1 MTTPRELLEVIAK
14 QKTNRFVSVHMS
26 WGKFHKPVKNVPGR
40 LSRDDLLSLV
50 GRISRSDND
59 FLSSIAK
66 KHKSVNSFLRDI
78 SISPTP
84 DLTPSRIL
92 ENKQGGVTFTIE
104 CLPIKSQNPLKTKDT
119 LPDLAEI
126 ACLVHFNEI
135 GRILTER
142 FNLPAKFK
150 FLVEA
155 NIYGRLFEI
164 SPVSTTNFFSCL
176 TKIQDEVV
184 MGDFIQLLDWGK
196 ELSRLNGFE
205 QKLEEQKTEVR
216 KLLKDGSSKI
226 EEEFK
231 TIFPTIYMSIK
242 PADDAKSIFTN
253 FTKVDDAVLAHIEN
267 AKRVTANVMA
277 FNRTRKLLNER
288 PILFSGDLRATLTP
302 AENKWAFYSIGPWSK
317 LYPHH
322 GIGLFDTK
330 NNRVTVAYNQDV
342 NQNLSDKGKLLLYE
356 DIYKP
361 T

>member
-1 MTTPRELLEVIAK
+1 MTTKELLKVITK

-26 WGKFHKPVKNVPGR
+26 WGKFHKPVKKVLGK
-40 LSRDDLLSLV
+40 LSKDELLSLV

-59 FLSSIAK
+59 FISSIAK
-66 KHKSVNSFLRDI
+66 KHNSVNSFLGDI

-84 DLTPSRIL
+84 GLTPNRIP

-104 CLPIKSQNPLKTKDT
+104 CLPIKSQNSLKTKDT

-142 FNLPAKFK
+142 FNLPTKFK

-155 NIYGRLFEI
+155 NIYGQLFGI
-164 SPVSTTNFFSCL
+164 STKSTNNFFSCL
-176 TKIQDEVV
+176 TKIQDELV
-184 MGDFIQLLDWGK
+184 MGDFIQLIDWGK
-196 ELSRLNGFE
+196 ELLRLDGFE
-205 QKLEEQKTEVR
+205 QRLEEQKAEVW
-216 KLLKDGSSKI
+216 KLLKGGSCEI

-242 PADDAKSIFTN
+242 PTGDAKRIFAN
-253 FTKVDDAVLAHIEN
+253 FTKVDEDVLAHIEK

-277 FNRTRKLLNER
+277 FNRARKLLNER

-302 AENKWAFYSIGPWSK
+302 AENKWAFYSIGPWNK

-322 GIGLFDTK
+322 GIGLFNTK
-330 NNRVTVAYNQDV
+330 KDRVTVVYRQDIE
-342 NQNLSDKGKLLLYE
+342 QNLSSRGELFLYE
-356 DIYKP
+356 KL
-361 T
+361 